1 MRGFVWDWM
10 QAINISLNR
19 YRYLRIE
26 LKDLSWDDII
36 DEHETIVQFAKQ
48 GKKKELGEQILSI
61 QRWLIVIQTQ
71 SFKHFQATLSM
82 MPSYFTWSLHGFY

>member
-26 LKDLSWDDII
+26 LKDLSWDDMI

-48 GKKKELGEQILSI
+48 GKKKELGEQIL
-61 QRWLIVIQTQ
+61 
-71 SFKHFQATLSM
+71 KHLEMVDRDLDTVVQAF
-82 MPSYFTWSLHGFY
+82 PGYFEHDT